1 MQGRAARAG
10 AASRVRCHA
19 GAHRPA
25 LPPSQAMQVRGEQAV
40 PRGDDAVGGAPWGF
54 EGPLVELPE
63 TGMAEL
69 GRLCRAAGADDLF
82 AALLKL

>member
-1 MQGRAARAG
+1 
-10 AASRVRCHA
+10 
-19 GAHRPA
+19 
-25 LPPSQAMQVRGEQAV
+25 MQVRGEQAV